1 MPNTNTVAMN
11 DYAVAIAEN
20 RWIASA
26 QLTGD
31 DFTSTETTKA
41 SVLWKQYR
49 QTCDILVNAYW
60 DSLKPG
66 KAIDDDLV
74 GTAIAGLFKFFG
86 TDAKATTANRNR
98 LLTCCVTFTRNQS
111 DAMKNARKDKKKAKD
126 AYDKAKENEESE
138 EKIAELKADYDA
150 KTAIVEDMEA
160 QPHNVWYDKKPLRDK
175 NQKATAKCRKL
186 IEDEIADIMTER
198 ANMSEEAKAQEQQE
212 LDDQRLGREIRKK
225 KEAKQ
230 AKAEAQANTEET
242 KAE

>member
-1 MPNTNTVAMN
+1 MSNNTTTTIVLN
-11 DYAVAIAEN
+11 DYASVIADN
-20 RWIASA
+20 RWIAGA

-66 KAIDDDLV
+66 QAIDDDLV
-74 GTAIAGLFKFFG
+74 GTAIAGLFQFFG

-111 DAMKNARKDKKKAKD
+111 DAMKEARKDKKKAKD

-138 EKIAELKADYDA
+138 ERIAELKADYDA

-175 NQKATAKCRKL
+175 NKKATMKCRKL

-198 ANMSEEAKAQEQQE
+198 ANMSEEAKAKEQQE

-225 KEAKQ
+225 KEAQQ
-230 AKAEAQANTEET
+230 AKAES
-242 KAE
+242 K